1 MLKFAFS
8 ILVLLS
14 LTACRNQ
21 GKTPGQKLDTL
32 LKQVDTTAGQF
43 IDSARSKTKAL
54 TREIENRF
62 SKKDSSYK
70 DTSGRR

>member
-1 MLKFAFS
+1 MCKFALS
-8 ILVLLS
+8 ILLLLS
-14 LTACRNQ
+14 LTACRNN

-43 IDSARSKTKAL
+43 IDTAKSKTNTLIK
-54 TREIENRF
+54 EIEDRF
-62 SKKDSSYK
+62 NKKDSSDK

>member
-1 MLKFAFS
+1 MRKFALLIFA
-8 ILVLLS
+8 LLS
-14 LTACRNQ
+14 LTACRNN

-43 IDSARSKTKAL
+43 IDTARKKTEAL

-62 SKKDSSYK
+62 NKKDSSDK

>member
-1 MLKFAFS
+1 MRKFALL
-8 ILVLLS
+8 ILVLG
-14 LTACRNQ
+14 LTACRNN

-43 IDSARSKTKAL
+43 IDTAKSKTEAL

-62 SKKDSSYK
+62 NKKDSSDK

>member
-1 MLKFAFS
+1 MCRFALLIF
-8 ILVLLS
+8 VLLS
-14 LTACRNQ
+14 LTACRNN
-21 GKTPGQKLDTL
+21 GKTPGQKVDTL

-43 IDSARSKTKAL
+43 IDSAKSKTEAL

-62 SKKDSSYK
+62 NKKDTSYK